1 MQESESHD
9 RSVHAA
15 FRAVADDEAGL
26 TASPSVEARLLA
38 EVRSCGATRRRRRVY
53 ASAVGVAAALI
64 VVTALAAGRSMRHQ
78 SVSSLPPAAGA
89 SQSEPGLNEVTTGF
103 LPLT

>member
-1 MQESESHD
+1 MHEPGS
-9 RSVHAA
+9 RNGLRAA

-53 ASAVGVAAALI
+53 ASAGGVAAALI
-64 VVTALAAGRSMRHQ
+64 VVTALAAGRSRRHQ
-78 SVSSLPPAAGA
+78 TSPPPAAAA
-89 SQSEPGLNEVTTGF
+89 SRIGRASCRERV
-103 LPLT
+103 